1 MLAMGPVAL
10 RQIAVRGLGH
20 DHPTLIL
27 TNDRESPPK
36 KIVGRYAKRM
46 RIEQR
51 LAEQIRSFHL
61 DALSSAVALNVDL
74 DTTLTVW
81 AAAAYDHL
89 RQRLPGYETMTPD
102 TIWRR
107 FISTS
112 GQITIEPHQVTCRL
126 ASRTYSPIMR
136 TAELPPIE
144 IPWWNGRHLHFQF
157 A

>member
-1 MLAMGPVAL
+1 
-10 RQIAVRGLGH
+10 
-20 DHPTLIL
+20 
-27 TNDRESPPK
+27 
-36 KIVGRYAKRM
+36 M

-61 DALSSAVALNVDL
+61 DSLSSAVALNVDL
-74 DTTLTVW
+74 DITLTAW

-89 RQRLPGYETMTPD
+89 RQRLPGYEQTTPD

-112 GQITIEPHQVTCRL
+112 GQITIEPHQITCRL
-126 ASRTYSPIMR
+126 NSRTYSPIMR
-136 TAELPPIE
+136 SADLPPVK
-144 IPWWNGRHLHFQF
+144 IPWWNERRLRFQF